1 MSCQTVGSE
10 TLGAWAWEGPHFV
23 RIEAAMFGCAGWN
36 GLEEGFDPKRLA
48 EPHLGGVIV
57 DGRVVIIRGGC
68 ARDWYR

>member
-1 MSCQTVGSE
+1 
-10 TLGAWAWEGPHFV
+10 
-23 RIEAAMFGCAGWN
+23 MFGCAGWN
-36 GLEEGFDPKRLA
+36 GLEEGFNPKGLA